1 MNAPHSAH
9 AIAPAASGNSVSH
22 TVNHLFREDFGRH
35 TEAVEHAA
43 ARLDATAVQRDKDGG
58 TAWAERQVLRDS
70 GLLTLAVPATFGGA
84 GLPWPDIYAI
94 IRRFARVDSSLAHL
108 FGFQHLQVASVC
120 LFANP
125 VQQADLL
132 SRTVSESWFWGNATN
147 GLDTRITLT
156 PEGDHFVLDGV
167 KSFCSGATGSDRLNV
182 TAPRGGDPADR
193 VFLSIPTD
201 RAGITV
207 HDDWDN
213 LGQRQTD
220 SGSVTFSKVRVASD
234 EILGPPGTRGTPR
247 ATLRTLVSQLIL
259 TEIYLGNTQGAL
271 GAAWRYV
278 HEEARPWFSSGVAR
292 AADDPYGQIRFG
304 DLWIQYQGALALA
317 VQAEHA
323 LQRAW
328 DKGDALTARDRGEV
342 ALLIWQAKIAAG
354 RAALDITSRIFELMG
369 ARATAARY
377 GHDRYWRNVR
387 VHTLHD
393 NLDYKL
399 QDIGRWVLDDRVP
412 EPSIYT

>member
-1 MNAPHSAH
+1 M
-9 AIAPAASGNSVSH
+9 
-22 TVNHLFREDFGRH
+22 
-35 TEAVEHAA
+35 
-43 ARLDATAVQRDKDGG
+43 
-58 TAWAERQVLRDS
+58 
-70 GLLTLAVPATFGGA
+70 
-84 GLPWPDIYAI
+84 
-94 IRRFARVDSSLAHL
+94 
-108 FGFQHLQVASVC
+108 ASVR

-125 VQQADLL
+125 AQQARLL
-132 SRTVSESWFWGNATN
+132 GDTVTKGWFWGNATN
-147 GLDTRITLT
+147 GLDTRIRLT
-156 PEGDHFVLDGV
+156 PAGDHFLLDGV
-167 KSFCSGATGSDRLNV
+167 KSFCSGATGSDMLNV
-182 TAPRGGDPADR
+182 TAPRGDDPADR
-193 VFLSIPTD
+193 VFISLPTD

-220 SGSVTFSKVRVASD
+220 SGTVTFEKVRVEAD

-271 GAAWRYV
+271 NSAWRYV
-278 HEEARPWFSSGVAR
+278 QHEARPWFASGVTR
-292 AADDPYGQIRFG
+292 AADDPFAQIRFG
-304 DLWIQYQGALALA
+304 DLWIAFRGAQALAE
-317 VQAEHA
+317 QAEHA

-328 DKGDALTARDRGEV
+328 EKGDALDARERGEV
-342 ALLIWQAKIAAG
+342 ALLIWQAKIASG
-354 RAALDITSRIFELMG
+354 RAALDISSRVFELMG

-377 GHDRYWRNVR
+377 GHDRFWRNVR

-412 EPSIYT
+412 EPSIYS

>member
-1 MNAPHSAH
+1 MNAPDTTRLLERSEAR
-9 AIAPAASGNSVSH
+9 
-22 TVNHLFREDFGRH
+22 HLFDRDFGAH
-35 TEAVEHAA
+35 TDAVERT
-43 ARLDATAVQRDKDGG
+43 ARGLEATAAERDRAGG
-58 TAWAERQVLRDS
+58 TAWAERQLLRDS
-70 GLLTLAVPATFGGA
+70 GLLTLAVPAEFGGA
-84 GLPWPDIYAI
+84 ELPWPQIYAV
-94 IRRFARVDSSLAHL
+94 IRRFAEADSSLAHL
-108 FGFQHLQVASVC
+108 FGFQHLQIASVR

-125 VQQADLL
+125 AQQARLL
-132 SRTVSESWFWGNATN
+132 GDTVTKGWFWGNATN
-147 GLDTRITLT
+147 GLDTRIRLT

-167 KSFCSGATGSDRLNV
+167 KSFCSGATGADMLNV
-182 TAPRGGDPADR
+182 TAPRGQDPADR
-193 VFLSIPTD
+193 VFISLPAD
-201 RAGITV
+201 RAGIKV

-220 SGSVTFSKVRVASD
+220 SGTVTFEKVRVEAD

-259 TEIYLGNTQGAL
+259 TGIYLGNTQGAL
-271 GAAWRYV
+271 RAAWNYV
-278 HEEARPWFSSGVAR
+278 QREARPWFASGVAR
-292 AADDPYGQIRFG
+292 AADDPYGQVRFA
-304 DLWIQYQGALALA
+304 DLWIAYRGALALT
-317 VQAEHA
+317 VQAEQA
-323 LQRAW
+323 LQQAW
-328 DKGDALTARDRGEV
+328 DRGDALTARERGEV

-354 RAALDITSRIFELMG
+354 RAALDVTSRIFELMG

-412 EPSIYT
+412 EPSIYS

>member
-1 MNAPHSAH
+1 MNAPDTTRQLERGDA
-9 AIAPAASGNSVSH
+9 
-22 TVNHLFREDFGRH
+22 THLFDRDFGAH
-35 TEAVEHAA
+35 TEAVERT
-43 ARLDATAVQRDKDGG
+43 ARGLEATAAERDRAGG
-58 TAWAERQVLRDS
+58 TAWAERQLLRDS
-70 GLLTLAVPATFGGA
+70 GLLTLAVPAEFGGA
-84 GLPWPDIYAI
+84 GLPWPQIYAV
-94 IRRFARVDSSLAHL
+94 IRRFAEADSSLAHL
-108 FGFQHLQVASVC
+108 FGFQHLQVASVR

-125 VQQADLL
+125 AQQARLL
-132 SRTVSESWFWGNATN
+132 GDTVTKGWFWGNATN
-147 GLDTRITLT
+147 GLDTRIRLT
-156 PEGDHFVLDGV
+156 PAGDHFLLDGV
-167 KSFCSGATGSDRLNV
+167 KSFCSGATGSDMLNV
-182 TAPRGGDPADR
+182 TAPRGDDPADR
-193 VFLSIPTD
+193 VFISLPTD

-220 SGSVTFSKVRVASD
+220 SGTVTFEKVRVEAD

-271 GAAWRYV
+271 RAAWHYV
-278 HEEARPWFSSGVAR
+278 QHEARPWFASGVSR
-292 AADDPYGQIRFG
+292 AADDPYGQVRFAE
-304 DLWIQYQGALALA
+304 LWIAYRGALALA
-317 VQAEHA
+317 QQAEAA

-328 DKGDALTARDRGEV
+328 ERGDALDARERGEV

-354 RAALDITSRIFELMG
+354 RAALDVTSRIFELMG

-412 EPSIYT
+412 EPSIYS

>member
-1 MNAPHSAH
+1 MNAPDTTRQLERRE
-9 AIAPAASGNSVSH
+9 AA
-22 TVNHLFREDFGRH
+22 HLFDRDFGHH
-35 TEAVEHAA
+35 TDAVERT
-43 ARLDATAVQRDKDGG
+43 ARRLEATAAERDRAGG
-58 TAWAERQVLRDS
+58 TAWAERQLLRDS
-70 GLLTLAVPATFGGA
+70 GLLTLAVPAEFGGA
-84 GLPWPDIYAI
+84 ELPWPQIYAI
-94 IRRFARVDSSLAHL
+94 IRRFAEADSSLAHL
-108 FGFQHLQVASVC
+108 FGFQHLQVASVR

-125 VQQADLL
+125 AQQARLL
-132 SRTVSESWFWGNATN
+132 GDTVEKGWFWGNATN
-147 GLDTRITLT
+147 GLDTRIRLT
-156 PEGDHFVLDGV
+156 PEGDHFVLNGV
-167 KSFCSGATGSDRLNV
+167 KSFCSGATGADMLNV
-182 TAPRGGDPADR
+182 TAPRGDDPADR
-193 VFLSIPTD
+193 VFISLPSD

-220 SGSVTFSKVRVASD
+220 SGTVTFDNVRVEAD

-271 GAAWRYV
+271 RAAWNYV
-278 HEEARPWFSSGVAR
+278 QYEARPWFSSGVAR
-292 AADDPYGQIRFG
+292 AADDPYGQVRFAE
-304 DLWIQYQGALALA
+304 LWIAYRGALALT
-317 VQAEHA
+317 VQAEQA
-323 LQRAW
+323 LQQAW
-328 DKGDALTARDRGEV
+328 ERGDALTARERGEV

-354 RAALDITSRIFELMG
+354 RAALDVTSRVFELMG

-412 EPSIYT
+412 EPSIYS